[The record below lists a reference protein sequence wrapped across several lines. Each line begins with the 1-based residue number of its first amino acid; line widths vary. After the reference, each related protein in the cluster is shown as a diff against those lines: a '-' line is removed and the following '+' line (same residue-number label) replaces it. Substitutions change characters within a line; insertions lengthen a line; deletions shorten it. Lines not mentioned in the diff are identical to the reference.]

1 MRARIKVLL
10 ALLVVG
16 GVTGISVGASGA
28 THFPLFGPFGGA
40 HCDGSGIT
48 AGSDLGFGFATI
60 TGEATIKA
68 KVTATTLTPDT
79 TYYVRL
85 IQGEADCG
93 VADASFTTNKHGKG
107 HVNVHEASVSGDAYV
122 FIFNGRRPSST
133 PRRPTSTEIGR
144 RPGCVRIP
152 AARQGRQQKGEP

>member
-1 MRARIKVLL
+1 VTKFKRLL
-10 ALLVVG
+10 AIIVAG
-16 GVTGISVGASGA
+16 GITASIAVGASGA

-60 TGEATIKA
+60 TGDATVKA
-68 KVTATTLTPDT
+68 KVKVTALSPNT

-93 VADASFTTNKHGKG
+93 VADASFETNKHGKG
-107 HVNVHEASVSGDAYV
+107 HVTVHEASTSGHAYV
-122 FIFNGRRPSST
+122 FIFNGPA
-133 PRRPTSTEIGR
+133 TEFY
-144 RPGCVRIP
+144 
-152 AARQGRQQKGEP
+152 ATETYFH